1 MSRITP
7 VTGDRMSPEAPEGY
21 VPPEE
26 RASRSPRSAGITGV
40 LFAILFAT
48 SVTILYAS
56 VGGVG
61 RDTGQWL
68 GDRAGWVEFALGL
81 MPFAGIF
88 FLWFVGVVRARLGR
102 FEDQFFATVFLG
114 SGLIFLAMVFVATGV
129 AGALLAGY
137 ARDRTAFAG
146 STTYYLARDI
156 VSQMFGIYALKMA
169 AVFLLSQ
176 ATLWLRTKVM
186 PRWITYIT
194 YLAGLVLLFVFSQSF
209 WAVLGLPGLGVPG
222 KCLHPHRHPLPSP
235 SRCRRASPDATPDA
249 AWFGRQR
256 RSDRAVRATETV

>member
-1 MSRITP
+1 
-7 VTGDRMSPEAPEGY
+7 MSPEIPDGH
-21 VPPEE
+21 VPPQE
-26 RASRSPRSAGITGV
+26 RASRSPRSAGIAGV

-48 SVTILYAS
+48 SVTILYVS

-68 GDRAGWVEFALGL
+68 GERAGWVEFALGL

-88 FLWFVGVVRARLGR
+88 FLWFIGVVRARLGR

-114 SGLIFLAMVFVATGV
+114 SGLIFVAMVFVATGV

-137 ARDRTAFAG
+137 ARDPTGFAG

-156 VSQMFGIYALKMA
+156 VTQLFSIYALKMA

-186 PRWITYIT
+186 PRWITYLT
-194 YLAGLVLLFVFSQSF
+194 FVAGLVLLIFFAQSF
-209 WAVLGLPGLGVPG
+209 WAVLVFPAWVFLVSVYILVGT
-222 KCLHPHRHPLPSP
+222 RF
-235 SRCRRASPDATPDA
+235 RRRRA
-249 AWFGRQR
+249 
-256 RSDRAVRATETV
+256 ATEAATSDTTVPDTAGSADNNGPAER